1 MASGAAVLAVP
12 DAAQHTKSQ
21 ACTFSYLGGARPDTR
36 CHRQYRYLAHGAM
49 ANAFLP
55 ETTSPRLLDMLHQ
68 HSSSPPQET
77 SRATGFHCKKDPL
90 YGVRTS
96 WRADSRSCECACT
109 PYLLVPTSHSSGDVS
124 LQGVARRRRVGRA
137 HPHAFLQKG
146 LEIRFL
152 RRRVASIPPC
162 PEAQFASSNCWT
174 DGCRVHLAP
183 SPYRFLCQS
192 LFIQVA
198 PFLGRRKILSPPASG
213 GNNLVSL
220 GVGASCE
227 PVLRNCGVARADDCG
242 TMRSKMPIYLRW
254 L

>member
-1 MASGAAVLAVP
+1 MRHNIP
-12 DAAQHTKSQ
+12 
-21 ACTFSYLGGARPDTR
+21 
-36 CHRQYRYLAHGAM
+36 
-49 ANAFLP
+49 
-55 ETTSPRLLDMLHQ
+55 SPRLVPFPILVGRG
-68 HSSSPPQET
+68 PT
-77 SRATGFHCKKDPL
+77 RVATGSTGTLHTGPWPMHSCPRRPALGSSTCFISIHQVLLRRLRGPLASIARKTHCTA
-90 YGVRTS
+90 YIRTS

-227 PVLRNCGVARADDCG
+227 PVIRNCGVARADDCG